1 MRAVPGRAGPGC
13 GAGTAGAAAAV
24 SHVAGEPRARTCLRG
39 EGFLLPRRIPAA
51 ENSQPA
57 PKAGR
62 RKASS
67 ERARRENFRGDDPS
81 ACIPCHSRCQPSRNA
96 GGELGWERVRGE
108 VCSGSVRVCVCAR
121 NCWGLKKSSL
131 KPPGSRKAGSA
142 VGGRERGEEE
152 AKGRL
157 L

>member
-62 RKASS
+62 REASS
-67 ERARRENFRGDDPS
+67 ERARRKNFRGDEPS
-81 ACIPCHSRCQPSRNA
+81 ARIPCHSRCQPSRNA
-96 GGELGWERVRGE
+96 GGELGWERVRE
-108 VCSGSVRVCVCAR
+108 ARFAAAPCVCVSVSVRTT
-121 NCWGLKKSSL
+121 
-131 KPPGSRKAGSA
+131 
-142 VGGRERGEEE
+142 VGV
-152 AKGRL
+152 
-157 L
+157 